1 MTHEEIPEQTED
13 VRGRP
18 VAATIGATA
27 ATIIACGVIVWLML
41 RPSPP
46 QIPDHTPT
54 FDTWMPLERERAAQ
68 SAALERWTW
77 ADPQHT
83 RVLMPVDRAID
94 RYLARGGQR

>member
-18 VAATIGATA
+18 VATTIGATA

-46 QIPDHTPT
+46 QIVDHTPT
-54 FDTWMPLERERAAQ
+54 FDTWMPLERERAGQA
-68 SAALERWTW
+68 AALERWTW
-77 ADPQHT
+77 ADAQHT
-83 RVLMPVDRAID
+83 RVLMPVDLAID
-94 RYLARGGQR
+94 RYVRGHK